1 MSRKRYLIDSNIC
14 IMVLRNLYNAEEI
27 FKLIKEEDCYISEI
41 TLYELWCGNEI
52 AKLHK
57 KGYREQKLERFLSYF
72 KILPI
77 SEIVKIAAI
86 EKARLQSLGLP
97 LDDDFDLLIACTS
110 VYHGMT
116 MVTDNIRHFKNI
128 RGIKIQDWVHR

>member
-52 AKLHK
+52 AKQHK
-57 KGYREQKLERFLSYF
+57 TISSYPEKGF
-72 KILPI
+72 IL
-77 SEIVKIAAI
+77 
-86 EKARLQSLGLP
+86 
-97 LDDDFDLLIACTS
+97 LLTS
-110 VYHGMT
+110 FSKWP
-116 MVTDNIRHFKNI
+116 NIRRKGRKHC
-128 RGIKIQDWVHR
+128 